1 MRKLKADEIECRVAQ
16 VNKNGFSLLLYKTA
30 RVDRAI
36 LDEEF
41 GPMNWQNDFKEIKGV
56 MYGSISIR
64 NDKGE
69 WITKWDCGT
78 ESNTEAEKGQA
89 SDCFKRAG
97 FKWGIGVELYTAPFI
112 WISGGTEKDEF
123 ASKKAGR
130 EVYKQINKFQ
140 KFEVKEI
147 DYAQNG
153 DINHLVII
161 DDKSKEVYRL
171 GSRTKQERTP
181 SLDGETPKGRG
192 RDGVIS
198 TKPTNP
204 DTGDNKT
211 SNHSNN
217 MTPPVEKDLDLLQG
231 LYETVTTTSAE
242 KYYKTYKDNAV
253 LPDIFKQEYAKHY
266 SKLKKAGK

>member
-1 MRKLKADEIECRVAQ
+1 MRRLKADEIECRVAQ

-36 LDEEF
+36 LDETY
-41 GPMNWQNDFKEIKGV
+41 NHLWQNDFKVIDGK
-56 MYGSISIR
+56 MYGGIGVY
-64 NDKGE
+64 DKE
-69 WITKWDCGT
+69 LNQWLWRWDCGT

-112 WISGGTEKDEF
+112 WVSGGTEKDEF
-123 ASKKAGR
+123 VSKKAGK
-130 EVYKQINKFQ
+130 EVYKQVNKFQ

-161 DDKSKEVYRL
+161 DDKGKEIYRL
-171 GSRTKQERTP
+171 GSKTSTKPTHTP
-181 SLDGETPKGRG
+181 PPDEEDQ
-192 RDGVIS
+192 DGVIP

-204 DTGDNKT
+204 DA
-211 SNHSNN
+211 
-217 MTPPVEKDLDLLQG
+217 DLDLLQG
-231 LYETVTTTSAE
+231 LYEQITTNSAE
-242 KYYKTYKDNAV
+242 NYYKIYKDSAV
-253 LPDIFKQEYAKHY
+253 NLELFKNEYVKHY
-266 SKLKKAGK
+266 KELKRKENLKCK